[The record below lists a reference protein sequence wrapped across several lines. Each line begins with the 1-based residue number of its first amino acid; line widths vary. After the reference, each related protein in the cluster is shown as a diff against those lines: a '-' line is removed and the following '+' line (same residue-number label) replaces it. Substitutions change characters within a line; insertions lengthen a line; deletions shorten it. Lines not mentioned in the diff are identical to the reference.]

1 MGERLYDFNDRE
13 IGVIDLA
20 LSSVLEA
27 TKHAIEEG
35 MTPPDGLLETLV
47 SAYNKLQEVIDLR
60 CQDFNEFQE
69 LIQTLTDVESTAQ
82 QIVKDPEVSTPDYN

>member
-1 MGERLYDFNDRE
+1 MGERMYDFNDRE
-13 IGVIDLA
+13 IGVLDLS

-35 MTPPDGLLETLV
+35 MTPPDGLLETLL
-47 SAYNKLQEVIDLR
+47 SAYNKLQQVIESR
-60 CQDFNEFQE
+60 CNDFNEFQE
-69 LIQTLTDVESTAQ
+69 LAQTLADVESTAR